1 MTEQTFPAGRTTQKW
16 ALLIGIDEYPK
27 MPAAKHLK
35 GCVHDV
41 AAIEQMLTSEQF
53 GFPAQNI
60 LKLTSPAADAA
71 HLATRDNIL
80 GAFRRHLIENRRLG
94 AGDIVVIYYSGHG
107 SQIPDEDGD
116 EETGY
121 DQTIVPCDAG
131 LNRSRREDVLDISD
145 DEISLL
151 LDALAE
157 RTQNINLFIDSC
169 HSGTITRGLQDAEAR
184 HAAGRERY
192 LPPATY
198 AVERR
203 GSTRGTRGTRAL
215 GPGGWVPLGDGYVV
229 ISACRSME
237 RAREDSFFEFPWFK
251 NYGILT
257 YYLLKAMCNV
267 GPETTYYDIWEDLKV
282 NVIRRNRW
290 QNPQI
295 EGAFERKVFG
305 GAALPRQRYFEVTG
319 IEQNQVRLGAGAVH
333 NATAGSRYA
342 VYGAG
347 ARVLEGT
354 AGRVAVVRLK
364 AVSDFSSVGEVE
376 EGDATLVQAGAP
388 AVEIE
393 HDFGSMKM
401 PVHVMSEEPLAEDVR
416 GRVGQS
422 SLLTHSAS
430 RAEADA
436 TVALRYPYLPDGGEN
451 VEAGRKLFI
460 IGGDGHPLVEPI
472 EPDGLGAA
480 TALEKLEHIAKYH
493 NLLAIENP
501 DPQSRLRD
509 KVRLRLLKAS
519 GTGGDQLIPVE
530 RNEGGEPILKDDER
544 IVFEVENRADAPVY
558 VTLID
563 FSPQWSVKP
572 FFPPAGAKDNSVAA
586 GASRRTTRQ
595 RVWLPPHLKSLP
607 TGSPLPTEIVKLIAT
622 SEPVN
627 FRSIW
632 LPPTRKVGRVA
643 AAQSSLFKVLEAAWG
658 GGLRSATR
666 SLESGGDPVVSDW
679 TTNVVVFHISP

>member
-1 MTEQTFPAGRTTQKW
+1 MTEQVFPAGRTAQKW
-16 ALLIGIDEYPK
+16 ALLIGVDEYPK
-27 MPAAKHLK
+27 MPAALHLK

-41 AAIEQMLTSEQF
+41 AAVEQVLTSEQF
-53 GFPAQNI
+53 GFPVQNI
-60 LKLTSPAADAA
+60 LTLTSPAADAA

-80 GAFRRHLIENRRLG
+80 GAFRRHLIENGRLG
-94 AGDIVVIYYSGHG
+94 AGDIAVIYYSGHG

-131 LNRSRREDVLDISD
+131 PNRGRREDVLDISD

-151 LDALAE
+151 LDGLAE

-198 AVERR
+198 EVEPRR
-203 GSTRGTRGTRAL
+203 RTRGTRSL
-215 GPGGWVPLGDGYVV
+215 GPGGWAPLGDGYVV
-229 ISACRSME
+229 ISACRSIE

-251 NYGILT
+251 DYGILT
-257 YYLLKAMCNV
+257 YYLLKAMRNV
-267 GPETTYYDIWEDLKV
+267 GPETTYYDIWEELKV
-282 NVIRRNRW
+282 NVIGRNRR

-305 GAALPRQRYFEVTG
+305 GAALPRQRYFGVTG
-319 IEQNQVRLGAGAVH
+319 KEHDRVRIGAGAVH

-342 VYGAG
+342 IYGAR
-347 ARVLEGT
+347 ARALEGA
-354 AGRVAVVRLK
+354 AGRVAVVRLTS
-364 AVSDFSSVGEVE
+364 VGDFSSAGEVE
-376 EGDATLVQAGAP
+376 EGGAELVQVGAS

-401 PVHVMSEEPLAEDVR
+401 PVHVMGEEPLAEDVR
-416 GRVGQS
+416 GRVGRS
-422 SLLTHSAS
+422 PLLTHSAS
-430 RAEADA
+430 RAEADT
-436 TVALRYPYLPDGGEN
+436 TVALRYPYFPDGREN
-451 VEAGRKLFI
+451 TEAGRKLFI
-460 IGGDGHPLVEPI
+460 MGGGGHPLVEPI

-480 TALEKLEHIAKYH
+480 TALEKLEHIAKYQ

-501 DPQSRLRD
+501 DPQSRLRE
-509 KVRLRLLKAS
+509 KVRLRLLKAT
-519 GTGGDQLIPVE
+519 GTGGGNQLIPVE
-530 RNEGGEPILKDDER
+530 RNQGGELILKDGER
-544 IVFEVENRADAPVY
+544 IVLEVENRADVTVH

-563 FSPQWSVKP
+563 FSPQWGVKP
-572 FFPPAGAKDNSVAA
+572 FFPPAGATDNSVGA
-586 GASRRTTRQ
+586 GASRRTKRQ
-595 RVWLPPHLKSLP
+595 QVWLPTHLKSVP
-607 TGSPLPTEIVKLIAT
+607 AGFPLPTEIVKLIAT
-622 SEPVN
+622 TEPVN

-632 LPPTRKVGRVA
+632 LPPTRGVAREA

-658 GGLRSATR
+658 GGLRRATR
-666 SLESGGDPVVSDW
+666 SLESGGDPFVSDW
-679 TTNVVVFHISP
+679 TTNVVAFHISP